1 MLTTNTTDR
10 NDTIPS
16 MEGIRARTLAYVNFG
31 LFRELISR
39 GTSRDRI
46 CATLCLNQSEYD
58 YLVHLR

>member
-1 MLTTNTTDR
+1 MLTANTADR

-58 YLVHLR
+58 YLALLR